1 VRGNARLRVPAILA
15 ALGLLLALPLG
26 AEASPPGPVGD
37 ALGMLNSGMDQL
49 AAGWRYQQQVTSD
62 QGSET
67 LSYDAG
73 RPEGER
79 WKVLSVNGKPP
90 SPEKAEKLAE
100 QARAAHKKGKQSAEV
115 SLGVGSWLEAS
126 HYRLIHSDD
135 TQLVYQIEMHAG
147 PHDSEASGKILKHLS
162 GQLTLA
168 RDDHRPLQLTL
179 DNFESFSPRFGV
191 KITHFNLQIQFERLG
206 ANAPIV
212 ADHVSTQARGK
223 VFWLKSFNT
232 SSQVTLSHFAP
243 VAASA
248 PVPASHH

>member
-1 VRGNARLRVPAILA
+1 MRGAGRLRAPAIIA
-15 ALGLLLALPLG
+15 AFGLLLALSPG
-26 AEASPPGPVGD
+26 ARAATLPGPVGD
-37 ALGMLNSGMDQL
+37 ALGMLNSGMTRL
-49 AAGWRYQQQVTSD
+49 AGGWRYQQKVTGD

-90 SPEKAEKLAE
+90 SPEKARKLAE
-100 QARAAHKKGKQSAEV
+100 QAQAAHDKGKQSADV

-126 HYRLIHSDD
+126 HYRLIRSDD
-135 TQLVYQIEMHAG
+135 TQLVYQIELHAG
-147 PHDSEASGKILKHLS
+147 PHDSNSSEAMLKHLS
-162 GQLTLA
+162 GQLKVA
-168 RDDHRPLQLTL
+168 RDDHRPLELTL

-191 KITHFNLQIQFERLG
+191 KITHFSLQIRFERLG
-206 ANAPIV
+206 ANAPVV
-212 ADHVSTQARGK
+212 AEHVSTEAQGK
-223 VFWLKSFNT
+223 VFWIKSFNT

-248 PVPASHH
+248 PAPASH